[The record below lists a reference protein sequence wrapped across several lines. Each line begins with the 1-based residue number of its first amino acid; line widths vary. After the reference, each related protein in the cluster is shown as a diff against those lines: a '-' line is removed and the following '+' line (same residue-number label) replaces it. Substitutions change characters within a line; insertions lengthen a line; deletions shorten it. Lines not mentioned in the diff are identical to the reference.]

1 MRVSPPQFVGVV
13 VDGQGIRPGKPRTDH
28 RHSYAAVHSSAA
40 DARREAPLA
49 PEQIPATKDQKY
61 FQIHFVTSDWL
72 WRSLCAVLK
81 VVIKAN
87 WFDNDCML
95 TAIGTRDCL

>member
-61 FQIHFVTSDWL
+61 FQIHFVTSD
-72 WRSLCAVLK
+72 
-81 VVIKAN
+81 
-87 WFDNDCML
+87 
-95 TAIGTRDCL
+95 